1 MKLKRTIRY
10 VCHNKYTLVKICV
23 QTLVKSKSDQIQKRV
38 YFLTR
43 KEIELG
49 ENIWVTSGY
58 VNIFLT
64 LDGVR
69 NAMHIIVLFTPH
81 AYLKHYFISPAI
93 QQNQLKKETT
103 SEIRDSGWM

>member
-1 MKLKRTIRY
+1 MPQQIYMSKNM
-10 VCHNKYTLVKICV
+10 CPNHSVK
-23 QTLVKSKSDQIQKRV
+23 QKSDQIQNRV

-49 ENIWVTSGY
+49 KNIWVTSGY

-69 NAMHIIVLFTPH
+69 NAMYIIVLFTPH
-81 AYLKHYFISPAI
+81 TYLKH
-93 QQNQLKKETT
+93 
-103 SEIRDSGWM
+103 